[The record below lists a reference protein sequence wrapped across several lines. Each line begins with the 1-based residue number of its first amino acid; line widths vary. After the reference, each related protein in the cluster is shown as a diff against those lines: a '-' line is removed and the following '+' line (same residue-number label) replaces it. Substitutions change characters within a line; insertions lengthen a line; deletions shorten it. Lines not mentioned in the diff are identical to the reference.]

1 PFRTWGGAR
10 RGDKIRTLRC
20 VTSDKP
26 TGDLHRV
33 HAGRRTCTADRA
45 CPDSTDCST
54 ATPPCSQAGTSWH
67 WPRRRLRARDR
78 RRTRLRS
85 DRCCYTSTWFARARR
100 IGCKHRPTQG
110 SEPSSFFQAR
120 ETCGNCVASGA
131 ALPLLY
137 QPQWYTTLLLSDA
150 LSGTAADRSYP
161 ACTFPEN
168 AEVRRVTRRQEP
180 EHAILSAIAIALQ
193 ASDHYDSDLP
203 ARAALRSSS
212 NADRL
217 AFAPECPRSMNSLGA
232 VHPRVAAAT
241 PSECSCAAPS

>member
-1 PFRTWGGAR
+1 M
-10 RGDKIRTLRC
+10 
-20 VTSDKP
+20 
-26 TGDLHRV
+26 
-33 HAGRRTCTADRA
+33 
-45 CPDSTDCST
+45 
-54 ATPPCSQAGTSWH
+54 
-67 WPRRRLRARDR
+67 
-78 RRTRLRS
+78 
-85 DRCCYTSTWFARARR
+85 
-100 IGCKHRPTQG
+100 
-110 SEPSSFFQAR
+110 
-120 ETCGNCVASGA
+120 NCVASGA

-232 VHPRVAAAT
+232 VHPRSSSKTERVQLRRAILIGGRCSDVESMWHLVASTQAA
-241 PSECSCAAPS
+241 